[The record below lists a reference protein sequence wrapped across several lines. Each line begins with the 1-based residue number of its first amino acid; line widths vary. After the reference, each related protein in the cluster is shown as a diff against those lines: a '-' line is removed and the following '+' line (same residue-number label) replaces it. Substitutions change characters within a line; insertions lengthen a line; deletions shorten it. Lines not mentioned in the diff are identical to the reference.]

1 MTLTEFLMAR
11 LDEDE
16 AAAKA
21 NIGAGLGETEEFG
34 PSWPDYQ
41 TYSSADIETAQ
52 DYISRFRPTRVLR
65 EVEAERKILA
75 LCKQITSDDEG
86 REYWSDGWGG
96 LRVAKLVLARMAAVW
111 SDHPDYDEAWRP

>member
-1 MTLTEFLMAR
+1 MSKQERQERLEADRRRRAGLRKPADLTEFLAAR

-41 TYSSADIETAQ
+41 TYSSADIKTAQ
-52 DYISRFRPTRVLR
+52 NYISRFRPTRVLR
-65 EVEAERKILA
+65 EVEAGRKILA
-75 LCKQITSDDEG
+75 RYAEGLSSSWPLGDGDE
-86 REYWSDGWGG
+86 EI
-96 LRVAKLVLARMAAVW
+96 
-111 SDHPDYDEAWRP
+111 